1 METVKQEDLVHI
13 DLWALV
19 RKVMPVLRRYW
30 ALALALAVLLGG
42 MMCIRSVGSYV
53 PMYRSEAMFSV
64 SLNTTGETDITS
76 YSYYYDNA
84 AAKQLVDTFPY
95 ILDTQLTRELICQK
109 LGTSYINGSIT
120 SRSMADTN
128 CFVLTVTSNNAQ
140 DAYDILQ
147 AVMEV
152 YPQVSRQVIG
162 ETQLS
167 VSREPA
173 LAEAPYNSV
182 SWKRPLVMGAAL
194 GAALGLGLIVL
205 AGLLRRT
212 VFQPEDVNKLVNLSC
227 LARIPVVQR
236 KARKSGNE
244 APLLITQLES
254 DSAFC
259 EAHRLLRLKL
269 LRQLKEE
276 DKILMVTSSV
286 PSEGKST
293 LSANLALLLSR
304 DGKKVLLIDGDLRG
318 PSVKDMLGITKSSA
332 GMDAYL
338 TDPELPMKFLRYGQ
352 SKLYVLAGDEPI
364 PSPTA
369 LLQRQALE
377 QFFQP
382 LRDMFDYIIVDTP
395 PCTTMADASAM
406 CVHVDRV
413 IYVIRE
419 DHAAGGQIYDG
430 IQSLSDAGA
439 DICGFVFTQSTAGAS
454 GSGYGYGYGY
464 GYGHGYGYSRYG
476 KSYGYGKSRRAVE
489 NDSDQQ

>member
-13 DLWALV
+13 DLWAVARRIRPMLQ
-19 RKVMPVLRRYW
+19 RFWVLI
-30 ALALALAVLLGG
+30 LALAVLFGG
-42 MMCIRSVGSYV
+42 VMCIRSLGAYV

-64 SLNTTGETDITS
+64 SLNTSGETDITS

-84 AAKQLVDTFPY
+84 AAQQLVETFPY
-95 ILDTQLTRELICQK
+95 ILETRLTRELICQK
-109 LGTSYINGSIT
+109 LGTNYINGTIT

-128 CFVLTVTSNNAQ
+128 CFVLTVTSTSAQ

-152 YPQVSRQVIG
+152 YPQVSRQIIG

-173 LAEAPYNSV
+173 LADAPYNSL
-182 SWKRPLVMGAAL
+182 SWKRPLVLGAAL
-194 GAALGLGLIVL
+194 GAALGFGLIVL
-205 AGLLRRT
+205 LSLLRRT
-212 VFQPEDVNKLVNLSC
+212 VLRSEDVNKLVNLPC
-227 LARIPVVQR
+227 LARIPLVQR
-236 KARKSGNE
+236 KKRKSGSE
-244 APLLITQLES
+244 AALLITQLES

-269 LRQLKEE
+269 LRQLQPE
-276 DKILMVTSSV
+276 DKLLMVTSSV

-293 LSANLALLLSR
+293 LAANLALLLSR

-318 PSVKDMLGITKSSA
+318 PSVKDMLQITKSSA

-338 TDPELPMKFLRYGQ
+338 TDPTQPMKFLRYGQ
-352 SKLYVLAGDEPI
+352 NKLYVLAGDEPI

-369 LLQRQALE
+369 LLQRQALHSVLT
-377 QFFQP
+377 P
-382 LRDMFDYIIVDTP
+382 LRDMFDYIILDTP

-406 CVHVDRV
+406 CVHADKV

-419 DHAAGGQIYDG
+419 DHAAGGQIFDG
-430 IQSLSDAGA
+430 VQSLSDAGA

-454 GSGYGYGYGY
+454 GTGYGYGYGY
-464 GYGHGYGYSRYG
+464 GYGHGYGRYG
-476 KSYGYGKSRRAVE
+476 KSYGYGKSRRSA
-489 NDSDQQ
+489 QQESGE